1 MNIKVLKVCEWWL
14 QSNLV
19 FNLSNLQCI
28 MVFFSCFSWSNYFSS
43 HVNWSSFRLYY
54 VWEMISTH
62 VCRRL
67 ASTHDH
73 TYIFSAKTGKL
84 QREKSS
90 ERRSLFTKVF
100 LQSSVLSGRWPYGCV
115 KSDLKTNAL
124 IRLHLIPL
132 PWAVILN

>member
-1 MNIKVLKVCEWWL
+1 M
-14 QSNLV
+14 
-19 FNLSNLQCI
+19 
-28 MVFFSCFSWSNYFSS
+28 
-43 HVNWSSFRLYY
+43 
-54 VWEMISTH
+54 
-62 VCRRL
+62 
-67 ASTHDH
+67 STHDH

-84 QREKSS
+84 QTEKSS
-90 ERRSLFTKVF
+90 ERRSLYTKVF